1 MKKQIIEINEEL
13 CIGCGLCADT
23 CHQDAIV
30 MIDGKAKLVREDFCD
45 GLGRCL
51 PKCPTDAIKFIEKEI
66 EGAQVNKN
74 VTKVDVPLPSKNVE
88 MSSGDSMLRTWPIEI
103 QLVSPNAEFFDG
115 AHLLIAA
122 DCCAYAYANFHNDF
136 MKDHVVVI
144 GCPKLDN
151 VDYSEKLANILS
163 LHDIQSVTVTRME
176 VPCCSGLARAA
187 EVAIANSG
195 KDIPFEIKIIGR
207 SGDIV

>member
-51 PKCPTDAIKFIEKEI
+51 PKCPTDAIKFIEKEV
-66 EGAQVNKN
+66 EVAQVNKN

-88 MSSGDSMLRTWPIEI
+88 VSSGEPMLRTWPIEI

-136 MKDHVVVI
+136 MKDRVVVI

-195 KDIPFEIKIIGR
+195 KDIPIEIKIIGR
-207 SGDIV
+207 NGSLV